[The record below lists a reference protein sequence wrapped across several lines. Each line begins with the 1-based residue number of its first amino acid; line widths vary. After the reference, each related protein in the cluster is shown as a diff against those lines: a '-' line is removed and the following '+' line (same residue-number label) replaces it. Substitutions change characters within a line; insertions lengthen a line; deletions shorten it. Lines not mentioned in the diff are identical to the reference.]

1 MRVNLMTGWMAA
13 AVLSAAA
20 VVASFSPC
28 LAQGNNYRPVQAR
41 PPAPSQ
47 NRPQPHPGQA
57 HAGDW
62 LRRYKGLSPAEQ
74 ERALQNDPGFR
85 NKSPEQQQR
94 LRHQLRIFSSL
105 PPREQQRIVDNM
117 DKWAH
122 LTPQQKQQ
130 ARDVFGRMQHLP
142 PNRRPMVRTA
152 IRDLSTMPPERREE
166 VINSSR
172 FKKMFSP
179 EERDVMRAAVTLPL
193 APQESGRSEE
203 PAAPEE

>member
-1 MRVNLMTGWMAA
+1 MRGDFMTGWMAT
-13 AVLSAAA
+13 AVLSAAT

-28 LAQGNNYRPVQAR
+28 LAQSNYRPVQAR
-41 PPAPSQ
+41 PPAQ
-47 NRPQPHPGQA
+47 NQNHPQPHPPQA

-74 ERALQNDPGFR
+74 EHALQNDPGFR

-94 LRHQLRIFSSL
+94 LRQQLRLFSSL

-122 LTPQQKQQ
+122 LTPEQKQQ
-130 ARDVFGRMQHLP
+130 AREVFGRMQHIP
-142 PNRRPMVRTA
+142 PERRPAVRAA
-152 IRDLSTMPPERREE
+152 IRNLSTMPPERREE
-166 VINSSR
+166 VIDSKR
-172 FKKMFSP
+172 FQKTFSP
-179 EERDVMRAAVTLPL
+179 EEREVMRAAVRLPL
-193 APQESGRSEE
+193 VPQENGKSEE